1 MLVRLKIE
9 LKSVTP
15 LKVSFIFASPHDP
28 ETLSKDPIQCWG
40 GHAEKCPSTVVRCKF
55 TRVNVISTMVEP
67 HYLHTNVWT
76 GDGARESQELMDQLA
91 DDMDELMR
99 LMQEGTG
106 VNPCEGVIQING
118 YWLHQ
123 CPDLKTMVPSNPWP
137 KDRKFL
143 VFLSVHIADR
153 NFFFSFKPFFWLS
166 GIPCRHVYN
175 RHQPANIPGKRNIN
189 SLNDGVKL
197 GQGRKMK
204 IWTKLM
210 MWKR

>member
-1 MLVRLKIE
+1 MASKLDACKTENWIE
-9 LKSVTP
+9 ICHSFKGILYFCVTSWP
-15 LKVSFIFASPHDP
+15 WDSP
-28 ETLSKDPIQCWG
+28 KDPIQCWG

-153 NFFFSFKPFFWLS
+153 NISFSLKPFFGWAQSLVDTS
-166 GIPCRHVYN
+166 TTGIN
-175 RHQPANIPGKRNIN
+175 RQT
-189 SLNDGVKL
+189 SLESVTSTH
-197 GQGRKMK
+197 
-204 IWTKLM
+204 WTTA
-210 MWKR
+210 